1 MKLYS
6 DILKG
11 KEMDHTEIP
20 METAQGISVA
30 SEYGL
35 DLIPGP
41 AIKPDGNCNIEL
53 AMYQMKRFVY
63 YLNDYKNNQ
72 DTFPSLDHAL
82 RTSSVTIH
90 KITEYKLWT
99 YPNRLCGN
107 L

>member
-41 AIKPDGNCNIEL
+41 AIKTDGNCTIEL
-53 AMYQMKRFVY
+53 AMDQMKRFVY
-63 YLNDYKNNQ
+63 YLNDHKNNL
-72 DTFPSLDHAL
+72 DTFPSLDHDS
-82 RTSSVTIH
+82 RTTSVATH
-90 KITEYKLWT
+90 RRTE
-99 YPNRLCGN
+99 
-107 L
+107 